1 MAVHDMCTDIAALL
15 HPMPQRADVGDEG
28 DDGDEA
34 YQAMAE
40 AAWQQRE
47 ELADELRLSLQEGGI
62 DPLLST
68 LAGLSEQRLQ
78 LEEQMR
84 LLMAYG
90 RCFTRPRPYKL
101 IDLARAAG
109 LSISGVRIAFTDDEI
124 TQAAEILDR
133 APVSDDGQTSQ
144 VPLVNRQPVATA
156 QKKIVTANL
165 RSTVIGQAS
174 STVQRGLVISSDPAQ
189 GNSVAADTLVTL
201 YVSTGP
207 APAPE

>member
-1 MAVHDMCTDIAALL
+1 
-15 HPMPQRADVGDEG
+15 MPQRADAGDE
-28 DDGDEA
+28 GDEA

-124 TQAAEILDR
+124 TQAAEILHR
-133 APVSDDGQTSQ
+133 PPVSDDS
-144 VPLVNRQPVATA
+144 
-156 QKKIVTANL
+156 
-165 RSTVIGQAS
+165 
-174 STVQRGLVISSDPAQ
+174 
-189 GNSVAADTLVTL
+189 
-201 YVSTGP
+201 P
-207 APAPE
+207 APAASAAAE

>member
-1 MAVHDMCTDIAALL
+1 MLSMTVYDMCADIAALL
-15 HPMPQRADVGDEG
+15 HPMPQRADAGGEG

-124 TQAAEILDR
+124 TQAAEILGR
-133 APVSDDGQTSQ
+133 PPVSDD
-144 VPLVNRQPVATA
+144 
-156 QKKIVTANL
+156 
-165 RSTVIGQAS
+165 
-174 STVQRGLVISSDPAQ
+174 
-189 GNSVAADTLVTL
+189 
-201 YVSTGP
+201 GP

>member
-1 MAVHDMCTDIAALL
+1 MCADIAALL
-15 HPMPQRADVGDEG
+15 HPMPHRPGED
-28 DDGDEA
+28 DDGDEAAEA

-40 AAWQQRE
+40 AAWQERE
-47 ELADELRLSLQEGGI
+47 ETAEDLRLSLQERGI

-68 LAGLSEQRLQ
+68 LAGLHEQRLQ
-78 LEEQMR
+78 LEADMR

-124 TQAAEILDR
+124 TQASEVLGR
-133 APVSDDGQTSQ
+133 APVSDDG
-144 VPLVNRQPVATA
+144 
-156 QKKIVTANL
+156 
-165 RSTVIGQAS
+165 
-174 STVQRGLVISSDPAQ
+174 
-189 GNSVAADTLVTL
+189 
-201 YVSTGP
+201 P

>member
-1 MAVHDMCTDIAALL
+1 MCADIAALL
-15 HPMPQRADVGDEG
+15 HPMPERT
-28 DDGDEA
+28 DDDDA

-40 AAWQQRE
+40 AAWQRRE

-68 LAGLSEQRLQ
+68 LADLHEQRLR
-78 LEEQMR
+78 LEEDMR

-90 RCFTRPRPYKL
+90 RCFTSPRPYKL

-124 TQAAEILDR
+124 AQAAEILHR
-133 APVSDDGQTSQ
+133 APVSDDGQTSS

-156 QKKIVTANL
+156 QKKITNASL
-165 RSTVIGQAS
+165 RSAVVNQAS
-174 STVQRGLVISSDPAQ
+174 STVQVGLVISSDPAQ
-189 GNSVAADTLVTL
+189 GNNVAADTLVTL
-201 YVSTGP
+201 YVSTG
-207 APAPE
+207 AASAQE

>member
-1 MAVHDMCTDIAALL
+1 MCADIAALL
-15 HPMPQRADVGDEG
+15 HQIPQRADVGD

-40 AAWQQRE
+40 ATRHKRE
-47 ELADELRLSLQEGGI
+47 QLAEELRLSLHEGGI

-68 LAGLSEQRLQ
+68 LADLHEQRLQ
-78 LEEQMR
+78 LEEDMR

-124 TQAAEILDR
+124 TQAAEILSR
-133 APVSDDGQTSQ
+133 APVSDDG
-144 VPLVNRQPVATA
+144 
-156 QKKIVTANL
+156 
-165 RSTVIGQAS
+165 
-174 STVQRGLVISSDPAQ
+174 
-189 GNSVAADTLVTL
+189 
-201 YVSTGP
+201 P